1 MSENAQPSS
10 SRPESALESLGLEE
24 LYNTPAKSRRR
35 SRRPFTTAEDE
46 ALLKGYSVHG
56 FQWTLIQQDKDLNL
70 GHRRATDLRDRFR
83 TKFPHAYRDGGPVRG
98 SALPTQTTKDTVLK
112 DGTNR
117 APKSKQYSQDTKPP
131 SSDWRPSKPEDLISS
146 TTGLPAVRE
155 SLAGVPPAG
164 FPFPLDEGSTNVAS
178 LDLPPLIWD
187 DLP

>member
-98 SALPTQTTKDTVLK
+98 SALSTQTTKDTVLK

-131 SSDWRPSKPEDLISS
+131 SSEWRPSKPEDLTSG